1 MKFNL
6 SHDFPVGMAAL
17 WPVYGSPDYL
27 AAKYKALG
35 SSNLRILEA
44 ITDEQRIRVVLER
57 TITPDLKG
65 VPDWAR
71 RLVVRDYTM
80 RHENHCQ
87 RQGDAL
93 SRVNL
98 RIIPV
103 GAPVSISAA
112 GSLSDVASGRSR
124 LALDFDVTCSLPL
137 VGRKVAEIFARKVH
151 EALAEDHDFTV
162 SYMQQNFV

>member
-1 MKFNL
+1 VKFNL
-6 SHDFPVGMAAL
+6 SHDFPVGLTAL
-17 WPVYGSPDYL
+17 WSIYGNPNYL

-35 SSNLRILEA
+35 SSDLRILQA
-44 ITDEQRIRVVLER
+44 ITDEQRICVVLER

-71 RLVVRDYTM
+71 RLVVRDYIM
-80 RHENHCQ
+80 RHENHCL

-112 GSLSDVASGRSR
+112 GSLSDVAADRSR
-124 LALDFDVTCSLPL
+124 LALDFDVTCTLPL
-137 VGRKVAEIFARKVH
+137 VGKKVAEIFARKVH
-151 EALAEDHDFTV
+151 DALAEDHDFTV
-162 SYMQQNFV
+162 SYMRQNSA